1 MKKKVLLLQYT
12 LLPLKTQ
19 GRKSRKSAYTLAP
32 ENARK
37 KIQKI
42 PHSA

>member
-1 MKKKVLLLQYT
+1 MKKK
-12 LLPLKTQ
+12 
-19 GRKSRKSAYTLAP
+19 KSFVITVYTLAP